1 MTPDPGL
8 IALEE
13 ELRTMKD
20 QLRPKNRD
28 RCVAAEGAP
37 AAKAEDIEALRLD
50 NARLS
55 RALARARKRE
65 EELQVFFENASDVLV
80 RLDENGC
87 MTEINRAVTEV
98 FGYAPEEIEG
108 RPYAEVNAL
117 PPETLRGLDE
127 FSLNPTRGDRV
138 EFEARR
144 KDGARIFV
152 EVTYRALRKGKGGP
166 RFICIVRDITD
177 RKEMEQQLKD
187 QRHHLEQLV
196 QERTAS
202 LQEAN
207 AALKVLL
214 KRREDDKKELEEN
227 ILSNVEE
234 ILLPHIERLKTGRVT
249 YEQRTL
255 LELIEANANDLV
267 SSFSRRLT
275 SRRFNLTPSEL
286 RVANYIKHGRTTKE
300 IAELSS
306 LSVNTVLFHRAG
318 IRRKL
323 GIARQKLNLRS
334 HLQLLPE

>member
-1 MTPDPGL
+1 MRD
-8 IALEE
+8 E
-13 ELRTMKD
+13 
-20 QLRPKNRD
+20 QRPKARD
-28 RCVAAEGAP
+28 RRRSRDVGPIKRAA
-37 AAKAEDIEALRLD
+37 DLTALTRE
-50 NARLS
+50 NARLA
-55 RALARARKRE
+55 RALARARKSE

-80 RLDENGC
+80 RLDEDGR

-98 FGYAPEEIEG
+98 FGYAPEEIVG
-108 RPYAEVNAL
+108 RLYSEVNAL

-152 EVTYRALRKGKGGP
+152 EVTYRALRKGSGGT

-177 RKEMEQQLKD
+177 RKEMEQQLED
-187 QRHHLEQLV
+187 RRHHLEQLV

-214 KRREDDKKELEEN
+214 KRREDDQKELEEN
-227 ILSNVEE
+227 ILSNVQET
-234 ILLPHIERLKTGRVT
+234 ILPHIERLKAGRVT
-249 YEQRTL
+249 YEQRTIL
-255 LELIEANANDLV
+255 DLVEANANDLV
-267 SSFSRRLT
+267 SPFSRRLT

-323 GIARQKLNLRS
+323 GIARQKLNLRA
-334 HLQLLPE
+334 HLHLLPE